1 MLVVSVAVF
10 GDVFLSVPEDGIG
23 SGEESG
29 DEDDRPEE
37 TERDDDEDE
46 ETQASPVRFL
56 STAHTITDP
65 LL

>member
-46 ETQASPVRFL
+46 ETRIACKVFIHS
-56 STAHTITDP
+56 AYHY
-65 LL
+65 